1 MENKV
6 NYMHAINF
14 VNLFHT
20 WRDKVNSKND
30 SFRCILMAE
39 FHLH

>member
-6 NYMHAINF
+6 NYIHAINF

-20 WRDKVNSKND
+20 RRDKVNSKTQFLPMYFD
-30 SFRCILMAE
+30 G
-39 FHLH
+39 